1 MARTLYPWEVPAPA
15 PVVEAPVVVEAP
27 APKAEPVK
35 PKATKAAKP
44 APVVENPA
52 DDDGELDSDMS

>member
-1 MARTLYPWEVPAPA
+1 MARTLYPWEVPAPS
-15 PVVEAPVVVEAP
+15 PVVEAP
-27 APKAEPVK
+27 APKVAAPAPAK
-35 PKATKAAKP
+35 PKAAKVAKVV